1 MTHDSALDTDTVFAT
16 VEEALEEIRAGRMII
31 VVDDENRENEGDLL
45 MAAEKATAE
54 AVNFMAKYGRGL
66 ICVPLDGAALDRLG
80 IPPMVSRPQDSM
92 ETDFTVS
99 VDARE
104 GTTTG
109 ISAYDRALTIRR
121 LADPNSKPGDFVQP
135 GHIFPLRG
143 KEGGVLRRPGH
154 TEAAIDLA
162 RLAGLQPAGVICE
175 IMNEDGTMA
184 RLPQL
189 KEFARTHN
197 LKLLTIADLVR
208 YRLRRERLIRRITET
223 KLPTRYGEFRLLGY
237 EELLTGKTI
246 AALVLGD
253 IDNEEPVLVRMHS
266 ECLTGDVFGSLR
278 CDCGEQLDL
287 AMKKIR
293 DAGKGVLVYLPQ
305 EGRGVGL
312 ANKLRAYALQD
323 QGMDTVEAQKA
334 LGLPVDA
341 RDFGIGAQVLIDIGV
356 GKIRLM
362 SNNPRKFAGL
372 SGYGLEIVER
382 VPLKIEANSVNAR
395 YLEAKRTKLGHLL

>member
-1 MTHDSALDTDTVFAT
+1 METDFAT
-16 VEEALEEIRAGRMII
+16 VEEALEDIRAGKMII

-45 MAAEKATAE
+45 MAAEKVTAE

-66 ICVPLDGAALDRLG
+66 ICVPLTSERLESLE
-80 IPPMVSRPQDSM
+80 IPPMVYRPQDPM
-92 ETDFTVS
+92 RTDFTVS

-109 ISAYDRALTIRR
+109 ISAYDRALTIRL
-121 LADPNSKPGDFVQP
+121 LADPKSTPKDFVQP
-135 GHIFPLRG
+135 GHIFPLRA
-143 KEGGVLRRPGH
+143 KDGGVLRRPGH
-154 TEAAIDLA
+154 TEAAVDLA

-189 KEFARTHN
+189 KIFARQHG

-208 YRLRRERLIRRITET
+208 YRMQRERLIRRITET
-223 KLPTRYGEFRLLGY
+223 KLPTKKGVFRLYGY

-246 AALVLGD
+246 PALVLGEINKD
-253 IDNEEPVLVRMHS
+253 EPVLVRMHS

-278 CDCGEQLDL
+278 CDCGEQLEL
-287 AMKKIR
+287 ALEKIR
-293 DAGKGVLVYLPQ
+293 QEGKGVLVYLPQ

-323 QGMDTVEAQKA
+323 EGMDTVQAQEA

-341 RDFGIGAQVLIDIGV
+341 RDFGIGAQILADIGV

-362 SNNPRKFAGL
+362 SNNPRKFSGL
-372 SGYGLEIVER
+372 TGYGLSIVER
-382 VPLKIEANSVNAR
+382 VPLKVTPNAVNR
-395 YLEAKRTKLGHLL
+395 SYLETKKTKLGHLL